1 MNPIVSINLEKLVLY
16 LTLNPYTKEY
26 KYIYTKKEIMKK
38 NNSKSE
44 KKLEESLKKEWSD
57 FFKSNHISV
66 SDDMIEEI
74 VLNAINNI
82 EEIPDEIED
91 EVEED
96 EDDESKERI
105 IN

>member
-1 MNPIVSINLEKLVLY
+1 MVSINLEKLVLY

-66 SDDMIEEI
+66 SDDIIEEI
-74 VLNAINNI
+74 VLKAINNV

-91 EVEED
+91 DVEED

>member
-1 MNPIVSINLEKLVLY
+1 
-16 LTLNPYTKEY
+16 
-26 KYIYTKKEIMKK
+26 MKK

-44 KKLEESLKKEWSD
+44 KKLQESLKKEWSD

-74 VLNAINNI
+74 VLNAVNNI
-82 EEIPDEIED
+82 EEIPDEIEED
-91 EVEED
+91 VEED
-96 EDDESKERI
+96 EDGESKERI

>member
-1 MNPIVSINLEKLVLY
+1 MR
-16 LTLNPYTKEY
+16 
-26 KYIYTKKEIMKK
+26 K

-66 SDDMIEEI
+66 SDDIIEEI
-74 VLNAINNI
+74 VLKAINNV

-91 EVEED
+91 DVEED

>member
-1 MNPIVSINLEKLVLY
+1 
-16 LTLNPYTKEY
+16 
-26 KYIYTKKEIMKK
+26 MKK

-44 KKLEESLKKEWSD
+44 KKLQDSLKKEWSD

>member
-1 MNPIVSINLEKLVLY
+1 MVSINLEKLVLY

-26 KYIYTKKEIMKK
+26 KYIYTKKETMKK

-57 FFKSNHISV
+57 FFNSNHISV
-66 SDDMIEEI
+66 SDDIIEEI
-74 VLNAINNI
+74 VLKAINNV
-82 EEIPDEIED
+82 EEIPDEIEED
-91 EVEED
+91 DVEED

>member
-1 MNPIVSINLEKLVLY
+1 MVSINLEKLVLY

-26 KYIYTKKEIMKK
+26 KYIYTKKETMRK

-57 FFKSNHISV
+57 FFNSNHISV
-66 SDDMIEEI
+66 SDDIIEEI
-74 VLNAINNI
+74 VLKAINNV
-82 EEIPDEIED
+82 EEIPDEIE
-91 EVEED
+91 ED
-96 EDDESKERI
+96 EDDKSKERV